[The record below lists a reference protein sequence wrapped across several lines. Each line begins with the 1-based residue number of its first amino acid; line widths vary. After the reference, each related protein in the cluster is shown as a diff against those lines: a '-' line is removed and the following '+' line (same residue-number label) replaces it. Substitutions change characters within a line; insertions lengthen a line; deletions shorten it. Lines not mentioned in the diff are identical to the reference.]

1 MPKKI
6 NLPIKED
13 SKFLRKLYE
22 SSTTELRRDRL
33 RMLYFIKISKYDYR
47 SAIATKLGRR
57 PTTIG
62 DWIKCYESGGLSKLL
77 EIKSGGNN
85 TAHIS
90 DRAKAYISQKLSD
103 SHTTITS
110 YIELQ
115 AHIAEDLS
123 EDINYGALYAHCRRK
138 HKSKLKVSR
147 KSHYKK
153 DPKAEKAFKKPTKY
167 L

>member
-6 NLPIKED
+6 TLSIKEE
-13 SKFLRKLYE
+13 SVELRKLYE
-22 SSTTELRRDRL
+22 STTTELRRDRL
-33 RMLYFIKISKYDYR
+33 KMLYYIKSGKYIYR
-47 SAIATKLGRR
+47 NAIAKKLGRR

-62 DWIKCYESGGLSKLL
+62 NWIKDYETGGLSNLL
-77 EIKSGGNN
+77 EIHSGGNN
-85 TAHIS
+85 TVHIS
-90 DRAKAYISQKLSD
+90 DRAKAYISKTLSNSD
-103 SHTTITS
+103 TTITS

-123 EDINYGALYAHCRRK
+123 EMINYGALYAHCRRK

-153 DPKAEKAFKKPTKY
+153 DPKAEMVFKKPRKHF
-167 L
+167 

>member
-6 NLPIKED
+6 TISIEE
-13 SKFLRKLYE
+13 SSVELRKLYE

-33 RMLYFIKISKYDYR
+33 KMLYYIKTEKYVYR
-47 SAIATKLGRR
+47 NAIAKKLGRR

-62 DWIKCYESGGLSKLL
+62 NWIKSYEAAGLSKLL
-77 EIKSGGNN
+77 EIHSGGNN

-90 DRAKAYISQKLSD
+90 DIAKAYISKALSD
-103 SHTTITS
+103 SETTITS
-110 YIELQ
+110 YTELQ
-115 AHIAEDLS
+115 AQIAEDLL
-123 EDINYGALYAHCRRK
+123 EKINYGALYAHCRRK

-153 DPKAEKAFKKPTKY
+153 DPKAEMVFKKPRTH